1 MPSSLRKYLR
11 LSLLSSLSV
20 ALLLAIST
28 TVNAQ
33 PLSVQVL
40 DHQGEPFQGAVVEL
54 QHPDIIR
61 STELPQAAMDQVNK
75 QFAPYLL
82 AIEQGTPVVFPNSD
96 SIKHHVFSF
105 SAAKRFQLKLYKDR
119 RPEPLIFD
127 KPGIVALGCNIHD
140 WMVGY
145 IYVAQSKLY
154 LQSDQQG
161 YAQFD
166 VPPRDY
172 QVRVWHPRFKG
183 GDAQRLT
190 GITAN
195 TNTITFSLNEPL
207 HPMLDGQADEFES
220 Y

>member
-1 MPSSLRKYLR
+1 MWSRFR
-11 LSLLSSLSV
+11 SLSI
-20 ALLLAIST
+20 ALLLGISAAI
-28 TVNAQ
+28 NAQ
-33 PLSVQVL
+33 PLTVQIV
-40 DHQGEPFQGAVVEL
+40 DHQGNPFQGAVVEL
-54 QHPDIIR
+54 QHPDIVR
-61 STELPQAAMDQVNK
+61 TTELPQAAMDQINK

-119 RPEPLIFD
+119 RPEPLVFD
-127 KPGIVALGCNIHD
+127 KPGVVALGCNIHD

-172 QVRVWHPRFKG
+172 QLRVWHPRFKES
-183 GDAQRLT
+183 DAQRLT
-190 GITAN
+190 STSSN
-195 TNTITFSLNEPL
+195 TNKIIFSLNKPL
-207 HPMLDGQADEFES
+207 HPILDDQADEFDS